1 VDGFAHSP
9 RRIGRIGARTLRELA
24 DVGNDNVALPVH
36 VNVNYNHKVTFARDA
51 LIATVAV
58 VGLYLLGE
66 GAQFQPLQIPWYLL
80 VVGFDVL
87 EAVFGSAG
95 KNYDLLFGAYLVG
108 LGVLGAV
115 VAAGVR
121 RLTPDSSRST
131 LRLGAAGALSVVG
144 GISLLVAAAILVGT
158 SQLAPV
164 LITGATGLVMLG
176 VAGWLAGVLD
186 LRHLRTA

>member
-1 VDGFAHSP
+1 M
-9 RRIGRIGARTLRELA
+9 
-24 DVGNDNVALPVH
+24 
-36 VNVNYNHKVTFARDA
+36 NYNHKVTFARDA

-115 VAAGVR
+115 IAAGVR

-131 LRLGAAGALSVVG
+131 LRLGAA
-144 GISLLVAAAILVGT
+144 GT